1 MKADLKLTRPD
12 DVEATISMTMTLGE
26 WKVLRAALAE
36 EKHYEPGGRLKTV
49 IEDLIRQASRVF
61 YPVEAQE

>member
-12 DVEATISMTMTLGE
+12 DIEATITMTMTLGQ
-26 WKVLRAALAE
+26 WKLLRAALAE
-36 EKHYEPGGRLKTV
+36 EKHYEPGGRLNTV